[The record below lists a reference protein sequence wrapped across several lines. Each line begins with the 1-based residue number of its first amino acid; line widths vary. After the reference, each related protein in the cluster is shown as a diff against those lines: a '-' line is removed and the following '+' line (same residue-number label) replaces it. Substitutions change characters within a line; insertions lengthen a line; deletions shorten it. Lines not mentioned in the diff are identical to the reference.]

1 MVRWFQRHSF
11 STYWCGEPLFPIA
24 TDNNAVWR
32 STTRDYEWC
41 QDRSFWLL
49 WLEAGKGIMILYP
62 VSFHNCYKIAV
73 TSLLLG
79 SSHFQLVMGPSE
91 KSSHIRGSSLELDV
105 NRLWPWF
112 CIHMFRTDSQTHFS
126 HTQVRL
132 GRTTE
137 KSVKVFSLFLSPLKV
152 FCLPNP
158 TRSSLVAQSVESL
171 PAMRET
177 RFDWIWSSFGQE
189 DPLEKGMATHSSI
202 LAWRFPC
209 REEPSGLQSM
219 GSQRVGHDWVT
230 NNFTTYT
237 YLVSRWILWIHF
249 SG

>member
-1 MVRWFQRHSF
+1 M
-11 STYWCGEPLFPIA
+11 
-24 TDNNAVWR
+24 
-32 STTRDYEWC
+32 
-41 QDRSFWLL
+41 
-49 WLEAGKGIMILYP
+49 
-62 VSFHNCYKIAV
+62 
-73 TSLLLG
+73 LLG
-79 SSHFQLVMGPSE
+79 SAHFQVVMGPSE

-137 KSVKVFSLFLSPLKV
+137 KSVKVSLFLSPIKI

-177 RFDWIWSSFGQE
+177 RFDWIWSSCGQE
-189 DPLEKGMATHSSI
+189 DPLEKGMATHSSV

-219 GSQRVGHDWVT
+219 GSQRVGHDWMT